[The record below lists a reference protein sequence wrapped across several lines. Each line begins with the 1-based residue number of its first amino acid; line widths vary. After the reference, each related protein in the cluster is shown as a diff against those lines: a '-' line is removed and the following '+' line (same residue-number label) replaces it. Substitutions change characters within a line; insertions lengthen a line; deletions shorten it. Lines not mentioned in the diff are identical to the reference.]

1 MKTLPTI
8 TNHSITEAVVNG
20 HEEEEIITFILPT
33 VTETYKINC

>member
-20 HEEEEIITFILPT
+20 HEEEDIIPIL
-33 VTETYKINC
+33 K